1 MGSDVS
7 SASETGADATAP
19 APPAR
24 EAGASAIRPLNDVIW
39 EIPKHGGM
47 RVPGW
52 VFASEELL
60 VKAEEDRAVLQV
72 ENVAHLPGIVRAS
85 MAMPDIHWGYG
96 FPIGGVAATDVED
109 GGVVSPGGVGF
120 DICCGVR
127 LLSSGFTLADF
138 EDHREEIM
146 AQLARRI
153 PRGLGKGAIAGRELL
168 GEVLE
173 RGVPAVL
180 DAGYGTE
187 ADLERC
193 EERGTSA
200 GADPGRISDRARE
213 RGQGQL
219 GSLGAGNHFLE
230 VQLVDRVEDPDAAR
244 AFGLAEG
251 MITVMIHCGS
261 RGLGHQTCQEQVK
274 LMGPAMAGYGIEVP
288 DRQLACVP
296 VRSPEGEVYLGAMA
310 AAANFAWSNRHVL
323 AHETRRA
330 FADALGISA
339 EETGMDLVY
348 DVAHNLA
355 KLERHQVD
363 GENRLL
369 CVHRKGATRAFGPGH
384 PDLPDDLKA
393 VGQPVFLPGS
403 MGTASWVLRGV
414 PDNPAFDTAAHGA
427 GRMMSRHA
435 ALKVRHGGEVKDELE
450 ARGISVRPGSIRLLA
465 EEADYA
471 YKDVSEVARVCE
483 AAGLAGLVA
492 RLRPVG
498 VVKG

>member
-1 MGSDVS
+1 MRSDVR
-7 SASETGADATAP
+7 SAAETGATTAP
-19 APPAR
+19 IPPERAAEAPK
-24 EAGASAIRPLNDVIW
+24 IRPLNDVLW
-39 EIPKHGGM
+39 EIPQHGGM

-60 VKAEEDRAVLQV
+60 VKAEEDRAVVQV

-96 FPIGGVAATDVED
+96 FPIGGVAATDVEQ

-127 LLSSGFTLADF
+127 LLASRFSLSDF
-138 EDHREEIM
+138 EDHRNEIM
-146 AQLARRI
+146 AELARRI
-153 PRGLGKGAIAGRELL
+153 PRGVGKGAIAERGLL
-168 GEVLE
+168 EGVLE
-173 RGVPAVL
+173 RGAAAAV

-193 EERGTSA
+193 EEQGTSA
-200 GADPGRISDRARE
+200 GADPNQISERARQ
-213 RGQGQL
+213 RGGGQL

-230 VQLVDRVEDPDAAR
+230 VQVVDQVEDPKAAQV
-244 AFGLAEG
+244 FGLAEG
-251 MITVMIHCGS
+251 MLTVMIHCGS

-296 VRSPEGEVYLGAMA
+296 VRSPEGEAYLGAMA
-310 AAANFAWSNRHVL
+310 AAANFAWANRHVL
-323 AHETRRA
+323 AHESRQA
-330 FADALGISA
+330 FAAAFGLSPD
-339 EETGMDLVY
+339 ETRMNLVY

-355 KLERHQVD
+355 KLEHHQVD
-363 GENRLL
+363 GQDRLL

-384 PDLPDDLKA
+384 PDLPEDLRT

-414 PDNPAFDTAAHGA
+414 TDNPAFDSAAHGA

-435 ALKVRHGGEVKDELE
+435 ALKVRHGGEVKDDLE

-471 YKDVSEVARVCE
+471 YKDVSEVARVCH
-483 AAGLAGLVA
+483 AAGLGGLVA